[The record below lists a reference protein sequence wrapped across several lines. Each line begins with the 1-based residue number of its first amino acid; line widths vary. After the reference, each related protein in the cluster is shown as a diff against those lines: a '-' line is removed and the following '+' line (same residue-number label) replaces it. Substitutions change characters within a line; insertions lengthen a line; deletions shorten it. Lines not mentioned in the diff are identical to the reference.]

1 MELAWW
7 ELCNWHCA
15 CICWMIQKDKNNP
28 INTIFLCLYKT
39 NYGIENYL
47 NYISKPKFRIA
58 LSKLRASSH
67 DLEIERGRYVRPKLN
82 LNDRLCMSCH
92 VIEDEEHFV
101 TGCINNLD
109 MRESLFNKIA
119 TKEPSFANLSNQE
132 KFIYL
137 MSCNDRQILTWFGKF
152 LHNSFQTRNL
162 RTILRS

>member
-1 MELAWW
+1 
-7 ELCNWHCA
+7 
-15 CICWMIQKDKNNP
+15 
-28 INTIFLCLYKT
+28 
-39 NYGIENYL
+39 
-47 NYISKPKFRIA
+47 
-58 LSKLRASSH
+58 
-67 DLEIERGRYVRPKLN
+67 
-82 LNDRLCMSCH
+82 MSCH

-119 TKEPSFANLSNQE
+119 TKEPWFANLSNRE